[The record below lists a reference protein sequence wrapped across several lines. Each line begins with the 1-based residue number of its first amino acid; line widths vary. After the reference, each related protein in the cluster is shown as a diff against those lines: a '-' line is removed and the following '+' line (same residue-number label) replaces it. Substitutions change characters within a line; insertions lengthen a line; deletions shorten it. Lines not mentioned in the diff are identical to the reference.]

1 MRTLHY
7 WTAFLAIILLGACK
21 AEEQPQ
27 NQVDEPLVI
36 KKQVVLSAYSS
47 DDVTKSSRD
56 ASGNFFWSP
65 DDAISVFYG
74 SGSEGGAR
82 FESTLTES
90 APQADFTGTIEVT
103 QGQNSQYWAIYP
115 YNENNACDGQK
126 LTTVIPS
133 SQVAAEGTFADG
145 QFISIGRSDDLSMG
159 FYHLCGGIKFFLKND
174 GIAQITLKN
183 DSGAALAG
191 TVEVVLDEDN
201 HPNVQNVLTGS
212 DEIVLTPPEG
222 ETSFKTGTEYFF
234 VTKPVT
240 FEQGFTVTF
249 VRTDGLIGTRHIA
262 STMTIRRAKFQW
274 SNLALDTGVYFIPE
288 GMTPESYNI
297 ENDYVLSYMTNV
309 DYTDDT
315 GYTYSSIYGN
325 NNYLP
330 RSYRTGDQPKPI
342 SLEWSGGSAS
352 KVILSTTHTF
362 ETEST
367 FEVSASSS
375 PAKIYNLIPGLLYY
389 YQVKKSDGSTLKSGC
404 FIPEG
409 PVRMIYI
416 GSISDNIRDLGG
428 WKAGNKTIRYGRLY
442 RGALID
448 NISST
453 DKSTFIGLG
462 IGLDMELRGYKS
474 DETSISYNTRPIPEI
489 DWCQF
494 KLLKFLGV
502 TETAGKTEELYRA
515 AIKKVITYLR
525 ENENKAVYFHCAGGA
540 DRTGA
545 LAFLIEALLGVSE
558 SDMSKDFELT
568 SMTVKNKRYRHMSQ
582 TGGSFTTDQR
592 KYPYKDM
599 IMYLRDTYQGAT
611 MQEKVTAWATT
622 GENALTSAEIEEL
635 KALLLE

>member
-1 MRTLHY
+1 MRPLHY
-7 WTAFLAIILLGACK
+7 WAAFAAIILLGACK
-21 AEEQPQ
+21 AEVQPR
-27 NQVDEPLVI
+27 NQEEEPLVI

-56 ASGNFFWSP
+56 ASGNFYWSP

-82 FESTLTES
+82 FETTLTES
-90 APQADFTGTIEVT
+90 APQADFTGTIELT
-103 QGQNSQYWAIYP
+103 QGQNDQYWAIYP
-115 YNENNACDGQK
+115 YNETNACDGQK
-126 LTTVIPS
+126 LTTVIPP

-183 DSGAALAG
+183 DSGADLAG
-191 TVEVVLDEDN
+191 TVEVVLDDDN
-201 HPNVQNVLTGS
+201 HPSVQNVITGS
-212 DEIVLTPPEG
+212 NEIVLTPPAG

-234 VTKPVT
+234 VTMPVT

-288 GMTPESYNI
+288 GMTPESFNI
-297 ENDYVLSYMTNV
+297 ENDYVYRYMTNV
-309 DYTDDT
+309 DYTNDPD
-315 GYTYSSIYGN
+315 YTRSSIYGSN
-325 NNYLP
+325 NFLP
-330 RSYRTGDQPKPI
+330 SSFYTGDRPKPI
-342 SLEWSGGSAS
+342 SLEWTGEGAS

-362 ETEST
+362 DAGSSI
-367 FEVSASSS
+367 EVEASSS
-375 PAKIYNLIPGLLYY
+375 PAKIYNLIPGVVYY
-389 YQVKKSDGSTLKSGC
+389 YRVQKSDESILKSGC

-416 GSISDNIRDLGG
+416 GSATDNFRDLGG

-448 NISST
+448 DISDA
-453 DKSTFIGLG
+453 DKATFIGLG
-462 IGLDMELRGYKS
+462 IGLDMELRGYKT
-474 DETSISYNTRPIPEI
+474 DETGISYETRPVKEI
-489 DWCQF
+489 EWCQF
-494 KLLKFLGV
+494 KVLKYLGV

-515 AIKKVITYLR
+515 AIKKVIAYL
-525 ENENKAVYFHCAGGA
+525 KANDDKAIYFHCAGGA

-582 TGGSFTTDQR
+582 TGSFTTDQK

-599 IMYLRDTYQGAT
+599 IMYLRNTYQGPT
-611 MQEKVTAWATT
+611 MQEKVTAWATS
-622 GENALTSAEIEEL
+622 GENALTLDEIDEL

>member
-1 MRTLHY
+1 MQSLRN
-7 WTAFLAIILLGACK
+7 WAAFAAIILLSACQ
-21 AEEQPQ
+21 AEIQPQ

-47 DDVTKSSRD
+47 DDATKSSRD
-56 ASGNFFWSP
+56 ASGNFYWSP
-65 DDAISVFYG
+65 NDAISVFYG
-74 SGSEGGAR
+74 SGSAGGAR

-90 APQADFTGTIEVT
+90 APQADFTGTIEIT
-103 QGQNSQYWAIYP
+103 EGQSGQYWAIYP
-115 YNENNACDGQK
+115 YNENNSCDGQV

-133 SQVAAEGTFADG
+133 AQVAAEGTFADG

-159 FYHLCGGIKFFLKND
+159 FFHLCGGIKFFLKNE

-183 DSGAALAG
+183 DSGADLAG
-191 TVEVVLDEDN
+191 TVEVVLDENN
-201 HPNVQNVLTGS
+201 HPSIQNVITGS
-212 DEIVLTPPEG
+212 DEIVLTPPAG

-249 VRTDGLIGTRHIA
+249 VRTDGLAGERHIA

-297 ENDYVLSYMTNV
+297 ENDYVLRYMTNV
-309 DYTDDT
+309 DYTDDSD
-315 GYTYSSIYGN
+315 YTFSSIS
-325 NNYLP
+325 
-330 RSYRTGDQPKPI
+330 SYIPSSYKTGDRPKPV
-342 SLEWSGGSAS
+342 SLEWSGGKAS
-352 KVILSTTHTF
+352 KVILSTSHTF
-362 ETEST
+362 DSGSS
-367 FEVSASSS
+367 FEVSVSSS
-375 PAKIYNLIPGLLYY
+375 PAKIYNLIPGVLYY
-389 YQVKKSDGSTLKSGC
+389 YQVKKNDGSTLKSGC
-404 FIPEG
+404 FIPQG

-448 NISST
+448 KISST

-462 IGLDMELRGYKS
+462 IGLDMELRGVKD
-474 DETSISYNTRPIPEI
+474 DETSLSYENRPIQEI

-494 KLLKFLGV
+494 KLVKYLGV

-515 AIKKVITYLR
+515 AIKKVITYLQA
-525 ENENKAVYFHCAGGA
+525 NNNKAIYFHCAGGA

-568 SMTVKNKRYRHMSQ
+568 SMTVKNKRYRHMTQS
-582 TGGSFTTDQR
+582 GSFTSDEK

-599 IMYLRDTYQGAT
+599 IMYLRNTYQGST

-622 GENALTSAEIEEL
+622 GVNALTLEDIEQL